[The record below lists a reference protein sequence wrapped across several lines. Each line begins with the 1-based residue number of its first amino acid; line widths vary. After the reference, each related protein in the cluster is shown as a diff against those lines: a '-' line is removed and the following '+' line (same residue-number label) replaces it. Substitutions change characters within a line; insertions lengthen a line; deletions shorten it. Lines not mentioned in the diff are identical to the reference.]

1 MNFKYKLDTRK
12 KRFAFEILL
21 LMFSIFICG
30 IIYFTGKYRFNTI
43 NEKEQTIKL
52 QIESLSDNVFRNR
65 YVSLKNNQKLD
76 DYSYN
81 SYKKNIL
88 NDKDT
93 SFRRRLYW
101 DLCIVFSEYRNE
113 KTFEQFLNQYQ
124 NVSIDEI
131 DEQILN
137 LQIQNE
143 NLSKQYSDISSKNLT
158 LIIIL
163 LIIFYPLRF
172 LYYLAKWSFNIIK
185 GTETNKETNQQDN
198 NQQDNLNIKTNDFIS
213 KNEVPE
219 MKSEIDEKLINQGV
233 IEEYSNVVKEKSK
246 FKNYFT
252 FNNEYL
258 IGVSY
263 FNRMLLGLLT
273 SWILGLGFFLMIPTI
288 YKRSKSIGLKKKTC
302 VLYCFIIPI
311 AFILKFI
318 ISRTNN
324 LLGYY
329 DESFLLS
336 IQIVLSIP
344 HLILLFKNG
353 TRKKVGK
360 FQVRY

>member
-1 MNFKYKLDTRK
+1 MNIEYKLDTKK

-21 LMFSIFICG
+21 LILSVFICS
-30 IIYFTGKYRFNTI
+30 IIFFTGKYRLNKVS
-43 NEKEQTIKL
+43 EKEQSIKL
-52 QIESLSDNVFRNR
+52 QIDSLNDNVFRNR
-65 YVSLKNNQKLD
+65 YLNLKNNQELR
-76 DYSYN
+76 DYTYE
-81 SYKKNIL
+81 SYKKDIL

-93 SFRRRLYW
+93 SFRIRIYY
-101 DLCIVFSEYRNE
+101 DLCRVFSEYRNE
-113 KTFEQFLNQYQ
+113 KTLELFLNEYQ

-131 DEQILN
+131 EEQVLD
-137 LQIQNE
+137 LEIQNDS
-143 NLSKQYSDISSKNLT
+143 LSKQYSDISSNNLT

-172 LYYLAKWSFNIIK
+172 LYYLIKWSFNIIK
-185 GTETNKETNQQDN
+185 GNEINKETT
-198 NQQDNLNIKTNDFIS
+198 QQDNLDIKNNDFIF
-213 KNEVPE
+213 KNKIPE
-219 MKSEIDEKLINQGV
+219 KNSETEEKLINHG
-233 IEEYSNVVKEKSK
+233 IPEEHNNIDEEKSK

-258 IGVSY
+258 NGVSY

-288 YKRSKSIGLKKKTC
+288 YKRSKSLGLKKKTC
-302 VLYCFIIPI
+302 VLYCFFIPI
-311 AFILKFI
+311 AFILNFI
-318 ISRTNN
+318 IGRTTN
-324 LLGYY
+324 LFGYY

-336 IQIVLSIP
+336 IQIILSIP